1 MAAPGP
7 RVPPRPSTSERTPI
21 PEPYNR
27 SSRSVCKQLRQI
39 HKACGQWPWDLLP
52 GRVPDELDAEML
64 KQLGAAVKFASDD
77 QYDVTVSEMAEWL
90 KDQIK
95 DGGVLTSKHCFDA
108 VEWVMY
114 IHDERTDYKEN
125 YTNNRKAI
133 HVERVK
139 HDERQSGR
147 KSATDGEHGSG
158 RRSSRIRKRQHS
170 NDEVTLPPSLRPT
183 PQSRQKKR
191 SPRTRTSTAKTAA
204 EAEAQPEPEPEPKYE
219 PRPESE
225 SESESE
231 SGSEAEAEPEPEQ
244 DHDMEMDVDS
254 DPNGNAGAN
263 ITTHRSLIGTSYET
277 LDEAIAASSRRLE
290 VARLNLKEYEEDL
303 EIEKEA
309 LDAINASL
317 SDASQAHEAAIQN
330 WRNAVMKTDTKQNEL
345 KQIQDFAQSFSPDT
359 QAAFTQEMRR
369 LHDQALEEEK
379 QTSNE
384 LRTQRREFCILE
396 DKKDAKEGNIKKMSA
411 RIRRYQDDID
421 AEEVKHQRLIA
432 EHYLEVL
439 SNDIIQS
446 FDIADISYA
455 RILEIKLE
463 RDQRIWY
470 EQRRNN

>member
-1 MAAPGP
+1 MAAQGP
-7 RVPPRPSTSERTPI
+7 RVPPRPSTSERTAI

-27 SSRSVCKQLRQI
+27 NSRSACKQLRQI

-52 GRVPDELDAEML
+52 GSVPDELDEEML

-77 QYDVTVSEMAEWL
+77 QHDVTVSEVAEWL
-90 KDQIK
+90 KGQIK
-95 DGGVLTSKHCFDA
+95 DGGLLTSKHCFD
-108 VEWVMY
+108 VMDWVM
-114 IHDERTDYKEN
+114 
-125 YTNNRKAI
+125 KATQ
-133 HVERVK
+133 VDRVK

-147 KSATDGEHGSG
+147 KSATSDEHGSG

-170 NDEVTLPPSLRPT
+170 NDEVTHPPSPRPT
-183 PQSRQKKR
+183 TQSRQKKR
-191 SPRTRTSTAKTAA
+191 SPRTRSSTAKTAG
-204 EAEAQPEPEPEPKYE
+204 EAEAQPEPEPKYE
-219 PRPESE
+219 PKPKAKPEAEPQSEPESE
-225 SESESE
+225 SEPDS
-231 SGSEAEAEPEPEQ
+231 EPEPEPEPQ
-244 DHDMEMDVDS
+244 HDHDMEMDVDS
-254 DPNGNAGAN
+254 DPNDNAGTN
-263 ITTHRSLIGTSYET
+263 ITTHRSLIGTSYKT
-277 LDEAIAASSRRLE
+277 LDEAIAASSHRLE

-317 SDASQAHEAAIQN
+317 SDASQSHEAAIQN
-330 WRNAVMKTDTKQNEL
+330 WRNAVLKADTKQNEL
-345 KQIQDFAQSFSPDT
+345 KQIQDFAHSFSPDT
-359 QAAFTQEMRR
+359 QAAFTQEIRR

-379 QTSNE
+379 QASNE
-384 LRTQRREFCILE
+384 LRTRRREFCILE
-396 DKKDAKEGNIKKMSA
+396 EKKDAKEGNIKKLSA

-439 SNDIIQS
+439 SNDIIQG